1 LVGIDIVFIAG
12 VFVSTGVGCLVVS
25 TNAPQLA
32 SLDVVV
38 VV

>member
-1 LVGIDIVFIAG
+1 LVGIDIAFIPG

-38 VV
+38 V